1 MKKNGFV
8 IYEISQKFAIFWD
21 NSENKFEQQV
31 VSMDF
36 SEE

>member
-1 MKKNGFV
+1 MKKNDFV
-8 IYEISQKFAIFWD
+8 VYEISQKFAFFWD

-31 VSMDF
+31 ISKDF